1 MSASGD
7 PRADWFVPPVW
18 DDLKRLES
26 RHRQLQR
33 EHDLARRRLDQV
45 TPDEADE
52 LRNAWRE
59 YCVVIAELDEAT
71 AALEHLRTGT
81 G

>member
-7 PRADWFVPPVW
+7 PQADWLAPPVW
-18 DDLKRLES
+18 ADLKRLEG
-26 RHRQLQR
+26 RHRELQK

-45 TPDEADE
+45 TPEEADA
-52 LRNAWRE
+52 LREAWRD
-59 YCVVIAELDEAT
+59 YCEVIAELDEAT
-71 AALEHLRTGT
+71 AALEHLRTGS

>member
-7 PRADWFVPPVW
+7 PRADWLAAPVW

-26 RHRQLQR
+26 RHRELQK

-45 TPDEADE
+45 TADEAGE
-52 LRNAWRE
+52 LRNAWQD
-59 YCVVIAELDEAT
+59 YCEVIAELDETT

>member
-7 PRADWFVPPVW
+7 PGADWLAPPLW
-18 DDLKRLES
+18 DDLKRLEG

-33 EHDLARRRLDQV
+33 DHDLARRRLDQV
-45 TPDEADE
+45 TPDEADA
-52 LRNAWRE
+52 LRSAWRD
-59 YCVVIAELDEAT
+59 YCDVIAELDETT
-71 AALEHLRTGT
+71 AELEHLRTGT

>member
-1 MSASGD
+1 MSASED
-7 PRADWFVPPVW
+7 PRADWLAPSFW

-26 RHRQLQR
+26 RHRQLQK
-33 EHDLARRRLDQV
+33 EHDIARRRLDQV
-45 TPDEADE
+45 TPQEAEE
-52 LRNAWRE
+52 LRCIWRQ
-59 YCVVIAELDEAT
+59 YCEVIAELDETT

>member
-7 PRADWFVPPVW
+7 PRAEWFAPPVW

-45 TPDEADE
+45 TKEEADE

-59 YCVVIAELDEAT
+59 YCEVIAELDEAT

>member
-7 PRADWFVPPVW
+7 SHANWLGPTLW
-18 DDLKRLES
+18 DDLKRLEG
-26 RHRQLQR
+26 RHRELQR

-45 TPDEADE
+45 TREEADE
-52 LRNAWRE
+52 LRDAWRD
-59 YCVVIAELDEAT
+59 YCEVIAELDETT

>member
-52 LRNAWRE
+52 LRTAWRE

>member
-7 PRADWFVPPVW
+7 LQSDWIAPPSW

-26 RHRQLQR
+26 RHRELQK

-45 TPDEADE
+45 TPAEADE
-52 LRNAWRE
+52 LRNAWRD
-59 YCVVIAELDEAT
+59 YCEVIAELDETT
-71 AALEHLRTGT
+71 AALEHLRTSPG
-81 G
+81 

>member
-1 MSASGD
+1 MSASED
-7 PRADWFVPPVW
+7 PRLEWLATPLW

-26 RHRQLQR
+26 RHRELQR
-33 EHDLARRRLDQV
+33 EHDVVRRRLDQV
-45 TPDEADE
+45 TNDEAVE
-52 LRNAWRE
+52 MRNVWKD
-59 YCVVIAELDEAT
+59 YCDVIAELDETT

>member
-7 PRADWFVPPVW
+7 PQANWLAPPLW

-26 RHRQLQR
+26 RHRELQR
-33 EHDLARRRLDQV
+33 EHDVARRRLDQV
-45 TPDEADE
+45 KPEEGDE
-52 LRNAWRE
+52 LRNAWRN
-59 YCVVIAELDEAT
+59 YCEVIAELDEAT

>member
-7 PRADWFVPPVW
+7 PQADWLTPPLW

-26 RHRQLQR
+26 RHRELQR

-45 TPDEADE
+45 TVQEAEE
-52 LRNAWRE
+52 LRSAWRD
-59 YCVVIAELDEAT
+59 YCEVIAELDEAT

>member
-7 PRADWFVPPVW
+7 PQANWLAPTVW
-18 DDLKRLES
+18 DDLKRLEG
-26 RHRQLQR
+26 RHRELQR

-45 TPDEADE
+45 TPVEADQ
-52 LRNAWRE
+52 LRDAWRD
-59 YCVVIAELDEAT
+59 YCEVIAELDDAT

>member
-1 MSASGD
+1 MSASED
-7 PRADWFVPPVW
+7 PRAGWLAPALW

-45 TPDEADE
+45 TPAEADA
-52 LRNAWRE
+52 LRSVWRE
-59 YCVVIAELDEAT
+59 YCEVIAELDETT

>member
-1 MSASGD
+1 MSASAD
-7 PRADWFVPPVW
+7 PQSDWLASPLW
-18 DDLKRLES
+18 DGIKRLES
-26 RHRQLQR
+26 RHRELQR

-45 TPDEADE
+45 TPEEADA
-52 LRNAWRE
+52 LRSAWRD
-59 YCVVIAELDEAT
+59 YCEVIAELDETT

>member
-7 PRADWFVPPVW
+7 PRADWFAPPVW

>member
-7 PRADWFVPPVW
+7 PRADWLAPLLW

-45 TPDEADE
+45 TPEEADE
-52 LRNAWRE
+52 LRTAWRD
-59 YCVVIAELDEAT
+59 YCEVIAELDETT

>member
-7 PRADWFVPPVW
+7 PQAEWLAPPMW

-26 RHRQLQR
+26 RHRDLQR

-45 TPDEADE
+45 TPEEGDE
-52 LRNAWRE
+52 LRSAWRD
-59 YCVVIAELDEAT
+59 YCEVIAELDEAT

>member
-7 PRADWFVPPVW
+7 PQADWFAPPVW

-33 EHDLARRRLDQV
+33 EHDLARRRLDQI
-45 TPDEADE
+45 TPEETDE
-52 LRNAWRE
+52 LRNAWRD
-59 YCVVIAELDEAT
+59 YCEVIAELDEAT

>member
-7 PRADWFVPPVW
+7 PRANWLAPPAW
-18 DDLKRLES
+18 DHLKRLES
-26 RHRQLQR
+26 RHRQLQLD
-33 EHDLARRRLDQV
+33 HDLARRRLDQV
-45 TPDEADE
+45 TPQEADE
-52 LRNAWRE
+52 LRAAWRD
-59 YCVVIAELDEAT
+59 YCEVIAELDEAT

>member
-7 PRADWFVPPVW
+7 IQANWLPPALW

-26 RHRQLQR
+26 RHRELQR

-45 TPDEADE
+45 TPEEADD
-52 LRNAWRE
+52 LRDAWRD
-59 YCVVIAELDEAT
+59 YCEVIAELDEAT

>member
-7 PRADWFVPPVW
+7 PQADWLAPPLL
-18 DDLKRLES
+18 DNLKRLEG

-33 EHDLARRRLDQV
+33 EHDVARRRLDQV
-45 TPDEADE
+45 TVEEADE
-52 LRNAWRE
+52 LRSAWRD
-59 YCVVIAELDEAT
+59 YCEVIAELDETT

>member
-1 MSASGD
+1 MGASGD
-7 PRADWFVPPVW
+7 PQADWLPPPLL

-26 RHRQLQR
+26 RHRELQR

-45 TPDEADE
+45 APADGDE
-52 LRNAWRE
+52 LRNAWRD
-59 YCVVIAELDEAT
+59 YCEVIAELDEAT